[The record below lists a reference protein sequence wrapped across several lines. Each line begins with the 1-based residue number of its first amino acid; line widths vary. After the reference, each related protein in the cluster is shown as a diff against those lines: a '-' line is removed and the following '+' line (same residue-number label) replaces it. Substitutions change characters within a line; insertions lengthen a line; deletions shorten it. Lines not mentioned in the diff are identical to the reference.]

1 LWGRSGTH
9 RRPTELGRHR
19 RGSDSSDRIRGELRR
34 CPAGIGPDYDP
45 VVQHLRGRVA
55 IPDPGRK
62 PVALGPA
69 QLVGQPSR
77 NGRESESGDRV
88 DRCTWGCA
96 LLWLNRLVENSTIG
110 AG

>member
-1 LWGRSGTH
+1 
-9 RRPTELGRHR
+9 
-19 RGSDSSDRIRGELRR
+19 
-34 CPAGIGPDYDP
+34 
-45 VVQHLRGRVA
+45 
-55 IPDPGRK
+55 
-62 PVALGPA
+62 VALGPA